1 MFVEKNNFVENK
13 HNKLLPNMFDCLVAS
28 KRIHSER
35 IVYKT
40 GGFEILL
47 KLQKAIQ
54 GKEGGKVHQ
63 LKATVQLICIFDI
76 KNSYKCLGN
85 HKQATK
91 ISMLQLH
98 KGHYQIPRLEFIKIG
113 D

>member
-1 MFVEKNNFVENK
+1 
-13 HNKLLPNMFDCLVAS
+13 MFDCLVAS

-54 GKEGGKVHQ
+54 GKEGGKSTSVES
-63 LKATVQLICIFDI
+63 
-76 KNSYKCLGN
+76 NSAA
-85 HKQATK
+85 H
-91 ISMLQLH
+91 LH
-98 KGHYQIPRLEFIKIG
+98 I
-113 D
+113 